1 MSDNKS
7 SLKNAIMDMA
17 RSLETVFKKY
27 TRQTRT
33 KAWEKI
39 TAKDGEKEMAR
50 ILKDPGLTVSPFGR
64 LANQKD
70 R

>member
-1 MSDNKS
+1 MADNKS
-7 SLKNAIMDMA
+7 NLKDAIMDIA

-33 KAWEKI
+33 KAWDKI
-39 TAKDGEKEMAR
+39 TSRDGEKDMER
-50 ILKDPGLTVSPFGR
+50 ILRDPSLTVSPFGK

>member
-1 MSDNKS
+1 MADNKS
-7 SLKNAIMDMA
+7 SLKDAIMDIA
-17 RSLETVFKKY
+17 RSLETAFKKY

-33 KAWEKI
+33 KAWGKI
-39 TAKDGEKEMAR
+39 TSREGEKDMER
-50 ILKDPGLTVSPFGR
+50 ILKDPSLTVSPFGK